1 MHAQESAIKFPHSD
15 MIADERALVFIIALD
30 AHNITYV
37 VMGSQSEASPF
48 DQKLWG
54 RCSSTFKVETV
65 NCGRL
70 WALAFMDLLLKT
82 DTYSKHAPVVHLH
95 PNISVPNCNDQQLH

>member
-1 MHAQESAIKFPHSD
+1 MHALKSAIKLPHSF
-15 MIADERALVFIIALD
+15 MIADERVLVFIIALD
-30 AHNITYV
+30 AHNITDV
-37 VMGSQSEASPF
+37 GMGSQSEASTF

-70 WALAFMDLLLKT
+70 WALAFMNLLLKT
-82 DTYSKHAPVVHLH
+82 DTYSNYAPIVHLH
-95 PNISVPNCNDQQLH
+95 PNISAPNCNDQQLR